1 MDDNATPELVS
12 VWDEAKGHIDQG
24 NYEKAIEIYRY
35 ILVRYADDDIA
46 SEYANAYLGDIFLTI
61 RSLNFAEKHL
71 KKAISYAP
79 KKPHYHYL
87 LGFIY
92 SIREQWAKA
101 VKEFKVSIQLD
112 PSNGEYER
120 GLGWAIFNGGDRTE
134 GLAHL
139 YRALDLSLSKA
150 NTLTDLATAM
160 LVLGNTDKARDYGEK
175 AVQLDPG
182 YILAHKLL
190 ETIDRIERKRS

>member
-1 MDDNATPELVS
+1 MDGNVTPELVS

-35 ILVRYADDDIA
+35 ILVRYAEDDIA

-61 RSLNFAEKHL
+61 GSLNFAEKHL
-71 KKAISYAP
+71 KKAIIYAP

-87 LGFIY
+87 LGFVY

-101 VKEFKVSIQLD
+101 VKKFKVSIQLD

-120 GLGWAIFNGGDRTE
+120 GLGWAIFNGGDRIE

-139 YRALDLSLSKA
+139 YRALDLSPSNA
-150 NTLTDLATAM
+150 NTLTDIATAM
-160 LVLGNTDKARDYGEK
+160 LVQGNTDKARDYGEK

-190 ETIDRIERKRS
+190 ETIGWIERKRS